1 MRLRARRK
9 AKRPAAPEVAPEE
22 ALTLL
27 ADQLRVEDSVISPHV
42 KLTGEVPALGLL
54 VSASPRLKGAHSG
67 ARGDYALLVEAIREG
82 YLLHYGTPRVVVGAE
97 PDLALLAGDY
107 LYALG
112 LKRLSVLGDLE
123 AVRELSD
130 LISLSAQLHAGAAAA
145 GADGDVAFTADA
157 LWLATAIAV
166 AAGPAEPHER
176 AKAALRAEH
185 PNAAAALLADAQA
198 AATRLG
204 IPDLLGRTADSI
216 GLGSKHLPD
225 LG

>member
-1 MRLRARRK
+1 LRLRRRPK
-9 AKRPAAPEVAPEE
+9 PAVPPEQ

-42 KLTGEVPALGLL
+42 RASGEVPALGLL
-54 VSASPRLKGAHSG
+54 AAASPRTRG

-82 YLLHYGTPRVVVGAE
+82 YLLHYGSPRVVVGADD
-97 PDLALLAGDY
+97 DLALLAGDY

-112 LKRLSVLGDLE
+112 LKRLSTLGDLA

-130 LISLSAQLHAGAAAA
+130 LISLAAQLHARRL
-145 GADGDVAFTADA
+145 DGDGGDGGRQVEFTGGA
-157 LWLATAIAV
+157 LWLAAVIAV
-166 AAGPAEPHER
+166 AAGPSDAHEQ
-176 AKAALRAEH
+176 AKAALRGEH

-198 AATRLG
+198 GATRAG
-204 IPDLLGRTADSI
+204 IPDVLGRTADSI
-216 GLGSKHLPD
+216 GLGSSHLPD

>member
-1 MRLRARRK
+1 LRLRRRPK
-9 AKRPAAPEVAPEE
+9 PAVPPEQ

-42 KLTGEVPALGLL
+42 KASGEVPALGLL
-54 VSASPRLKGAHSG
+54 AAASPRTRG

-82 YLLHYGTPRVVVGAE
+82 YLLHYGSPRVVVGADD
-97 PDLALLAGDY
+97 DLALLAGDY

-112 LKRLSVLGDLE
+112 LKRLSTLGDLG

-130 LISLSAQLHAGAAAA
+130 LISLAAQLHARRVDGGDGRRVELA
-145 GADGDVAFTADA
+145 GGA
-157 LWLATAIAV
+157 LWLAAVIAV
-166 AAGPAEPHER
+166 AAGPSDAHEQ

-198 AATRLG
+198 GATRAG
-204 IPDLLGRTADSI
+204 IPDVLGRTADSI
-216 GLGSKHLPD
+216 GLGSSHFPD

>member
-1 MRLRARRK
+1 LRLRRR
-9 AKRPAAPEVAPEE
+9 RTPAVPPEQ

-42 KLTGEVPALGLL
+42 QVSGEVPSLGLL
-54 VSASPRLKGAHSG
+54 AAASPRTRG

-82 YLLHYGTPRVVVGAE
+82 YLLHYGAPRVVVGADD
-97 PDLALLAGDY
+97 DLALLAGDY

-112 LKRLSVLGDLE
+112 LRRLSMLGDLA

-130 LISLSAQLHAGAAAA
+130 LISLAAQLHARGVDAD
-145 GADGDVAFTADA
+145 GADGGRGAEFTGGA
-157 LWLATAIAV
+157 LWLAAVIAV
-166 AAGPAEPHER
+166 AAGPSDAHEQ

-198 AATRLG
+198 GATRAG
-204 IPDLLGRTADSI
+204 IPDVLEHTADSI
-216 GLGSKHLPD
+216 GLGSSHLPD

>member
-1 MRLRARRK
+1 V
-9 AKRPAAPEVAPEE
+9 PPEE

-42 KLTGEVPALGLL
+42 QVSGEVPALGLL
-54 VSASPRLKGAHSG
+54 AAASPRTRG
-67 ARGDYALLVEAIREG
+67 ARGDYAVLVEAIREG
-82 YLLHYGTPRVVVGAE
+82 YLLHYGTPRVVVGADD
-97 PDLALLAGDY
+97 DLALLAGDY

-112 LKRLSVLGDLE
+112 LKRLATLGDLE

-130 LISLSAQLHAGAAAA
+130 LISLAAQLHARGE
-145 GADGDVAFTADA
+145 GDGGGGGGDRPEFTGGA
-157 LWLATAIAV
+157 LWLAAVIAV
-166 AAGPAEPHER
+166 AAGPSDAHEQ

-198 AATRLG
+198 GATRAG
-204 IPDLLGRTADSI
+204 IPDVLGRTADSI
-216 GLGSKHLPD
+216 GLGSSHLPD

>member
-1 MRLRARRK
+1 MRLRGRRK
-9 AKRPAAPEVAPEE
+9 QKQAATPEVAPEE

-42 KLTGEVPALGLL
+42 QITGEVPSLGLL
-54 VSASPRLKGAHSG
+54 AAASPRASG

-82 YLLHYGTPRVVVGAE
+82 YLLHYGVPRVVVGAD
-97 PDLALLAGDY
+97 PDLELLAGDY

-130 LISLSAQLHAGAAAA
+130 LISLAAQVHAD
-145 GADGDVAFTADA
+145 GADPGAGDGRAGFTANA
-157 LWLATAIAV
+157 LWLAAVIAV
-166 AAGPAEPHER
+166 AAGPSDSHEQ
-176 AKAALRAEH
+176 AKAALRSEH

-198 AATRLG
+198 GATRVG

-216 GLGSKHLPD
+216 GLGSSHLPD

>member
-1 MRLRARRK
+1 MRLRRRG
-9 AKRPAAPEVAPEE
+9 KRSAVSEVAPEQ

-42 KLTGEVPALGLL
+42 QASGEVPALGLL
-54 VSASPRLKGAHSG
+54 VAASPRTRG

-82 YLLHYGTPRVVVGAE
+82 YLLHYGSPRVVVGADD
-97 PDLALLAGDY
+97 DLALLAGDY

-112 LKRLSVLGDLE
+112 LKRLSTLGDLE

-130 LISLSAQLHAGAAAA
+130 LISLLAQLHAG
-145 GADGDVAFTADA
+145 GTSGGGDDGRAEFTAGA
-157 LWLATAIAV
+157 LWLAAVIAV
-166 AAGPAEPHER
+166 AAGPSDGHEQ
-176 AKAALRAEH
+176 AKAALRSEH

-198 AATRLG
+198 GGARAG
-204 IPDLLGRTADSI
+204 IPDVLGRTADSI
-216 GLGSKHLPD
+216 GLGSSHLPD